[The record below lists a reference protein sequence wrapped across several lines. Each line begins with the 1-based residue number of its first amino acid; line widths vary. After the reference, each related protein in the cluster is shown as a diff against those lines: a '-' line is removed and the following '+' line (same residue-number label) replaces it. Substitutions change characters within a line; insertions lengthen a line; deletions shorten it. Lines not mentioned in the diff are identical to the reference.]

1 MKFSIGDY
9 IVISLSL
16 ILAAVSLLDDM
27 TTGFVGYAY
36 SFGFFIGGFFACLF
50 FGYVLLFAFRYV
62 RSTFFS
68 GVKE

>member
-1 MKFSIGDY
+1 MKLSIGDY

-27 TTGFVGYAY
+27 TKGFQGYAY
-36 SFGFFIGGFFACLF
+36 SFGFFIGGLLFCLVC
-50 FGYVLLFAFRYV
+50 GYIILFAFRYI
-62 RSTFFS
+62 RSTFFP